1 MPMMSKH
8 YFFPFSSQTIQ
19 RRQSSEA
26 HQQQQ
31 QANTRIYTNTMTEFL
46 QNHEKDGKEKEE
58 EEEMVLLNATATADA
73 ISFEAAATQLVT
85 EKEAAQR
92 YFNAVYRHHPLY
104 HVVVMLSCVVA
115 YTAWMKTNEKSTYI
129 LLPLPPPSMNEQLQD
144 LLPTILS
151 YVDATTLSTCAQ
163 VCRQWRAIEHTNQDY
178 YWERLCRT
186 TFSVSSYALQH
197 PQPRPKAL
205 YSVIATQR
213 RRLLYHHDHVDT
225 PAFTTTALPTI
236 AVRTS
241 SSSR

>member
-1 MPMMSKH
+1 
-8 YFFPFSSQTIQ
+8 
-19 RRQSSEA
+19 
-26 HQQQQ
+26 
-31 QANTRIYTNTMTEFL
+31 MTEFH
-46 QNHEKDGKEKEE
+46 QKDGKGGEEKEE
-58 EEEMVLLNATATADA
+58 EEEEEMILLNATATADA
-73 ISFEAAATQLVT
+73 ILFDAASTQLVT

-104 HVVVMLSCVVA
+104 HVVLMLSCFVT
-115 YTAWMKTNEKSTYI
+115 YTAWKKKNSENSTYVVF
-129 LLPLPPPSMNEQLQD
+129 LPLPPPSMNDRLQD

-197 PQPRPKAL
+197 PQPTPKAL

-213 RRLLYHHDHVDT
+213 RRLLYHHDQVET